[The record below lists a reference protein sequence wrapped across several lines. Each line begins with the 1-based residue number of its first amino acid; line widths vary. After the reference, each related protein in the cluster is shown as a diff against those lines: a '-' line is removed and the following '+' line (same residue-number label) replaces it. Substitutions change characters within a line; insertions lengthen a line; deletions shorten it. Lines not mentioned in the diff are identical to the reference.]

1 MSTIITNINQLD
13 FSKTY
18 SYADYLLWQFSER
31 VELIKG
37 FIKKM
42 SPAPSMIYQTVSMNL
57 SVAIAKNFHRQPC
70 LFFAAPFDV
79 RLPIKTEKKDT
90 TIVQPD
96 LCVIYDDSKLD
107 QRGCN
112 GAPDLIVEIISPN
125 NSKHDVSTKFKLYQE
140 AEVKEYWI
148 VEPYNKIVFIYTLID
163 GKYIGLKPFGADEK
177 IESPL
182 FSELLMS
189 TEAVFYNV

>member
-1 MSTIITNINQLD
+1 MSTIITNIDQLD

-18 SYADYLLWQFSER
+18 SYSDYLLWQFSER

-42 SPAPSMIYQTVSMNL
+42 SPAPSMVHQTVSMNL
-57 SVAIAKNFHRQPC
+57 SVAISKNFQGQLCR
-70 LFFAAPFDV
+70 FFAAPFDV
-79 RLPIKTEKKDT
+79 RLPIKTQKKDT
-90 TIVQPD
+90 TVVQPD
-96 LCVIYDDSKLD
+96 LCVICDESKLD

-112 GAPDLIVEIISPN
+112 GAPDLIIEIISPN

-148 VEPYNKIVFIYTLID
+148 VDPHDKIVFIYTLID
-163 GKYIGLKPFGADEK
+163 GTYIGLKPFGEDEI

-182 FSELLMS
+182 FPDLLMS
-189 TEAVFYNV
+189 TDDVFYKV